1 MKSILYLLACDI
13 DYTGTPLF
21 VRDLIDNLNSGKYD
35 VSVYSPGMIR
45 NNVYTNV
52 QVYEGGIQLNDKIT
66 REFRIWNNLKTIF
79 GNRNFDVIHI
89 NTSNVHIA
97 YLYVLFFYKYSKK
110 IICHS
115 HNVILYK
122 DNLIYR
128 KCIGF
133 KRKTIVN
140 KSDALFAC
148 SSEAGE
154 AMFGKSSSFT
164 LVNNFIDPVKFRFDK
179 SLRDNLR
186 KKIGHPIVL
195 GNIGA
200 FNGQKNQTFLLEL
213 MKQLDERFALVLV
226 GNGKQKEDCIK
237 YCKANHL
244 DNVLFFDGTA
254 NVQQFYSA
262 FDIFLLPSHFEGFGR
277 VILEAFISNLDIIT
291 SDYIPIAYKFGLTH
305 LPLECD
311 KWKESILKKAERLN
325 TRRDNI
331 EVVKQYGYDV
341 NSVVNLV
348 ESYYD

>member
-45 NNVYTNV
+45 NNVYTKA
-52 QVYEGGIQLNDKIT
+52 QVYEGRIQLNNKVT
-66 REFRIWNNLKTIF
+66 REFMIWINLKTIF
-79 GNRNFDVIHI
+79 GNRSFDVIHI
-89 NTSNVHIA
+89 NTSNINIA
-97 YLYVLFFYKYSKK
+97 YLYVSFFYKRAKK

-122 DNLIYR
+122 DNLVYR
-128 KCIGF
+128 KFIGF
-133 KRKTIVN
+133 KRETILN

-154 AMFGKSSSFT
+154 AMFGKSSRVT
-164 LVNNFIDPVKFRFDK
+164 IVNNFIDPEKFSFDK
-179 SLRDNLR
+179 NLRDKLR
-186 KKIGHPIVL
+186 KEIGYPIVL

-237 YCKANHL
+237 YCKENHL
-244 DNVLFFDGTA
+244 DNVLFFDGTE

-291 SDYIPIAYKFGLTH
+291 SDNVPIAYKLGLTH
-305 LPLECD
+305 LPLEYD
-311 KWKESILKKAERLN
+311 KWKESILIKAEKLN
-325 TRRDNI
+325 TRRDNK
-331 EVVKQYGYDV
+331 EVVKRYGYDV